1 MKKLAV
7 IGLGLIGAS
16 CCAAVKKRARD
27 WKISGYSR
35 TEVTRQQALARGLID
50 HSFDSVAD
58 VVRGADLILIAVPMG
73 QFLSVFRDVES
84 ARDPNSVVT
93 DAGSTKGSV
102 VRDIASVCGSIPSWF
117 VPGHPIAGSEQ
128 SGLDA
133 ANPDLYVDHQVILTP
148 DITTAP
154 DAVRVVSSFW
164 ELQGSVVS
172 QMDVKCHDEVLALTS
187 HLPHILAFNLV
198 HALSDDDQHMEIFR
212 YAAGGFRDFTRI
224 AASEPEMWRDISL
237 ANQEEILKGIDR
249 FAGRLKQM
257 RDAVALGDGAWIL
270 RSFQRAR
277 AARTLFS
284 SLTDRGT
291 HLVMHSHPSVFT
303 ITKMRQGI
311 KGEIRV
317 PGDKSISH
325 RSIMLGA
332 LADGVTT
339 IDGFLEG
346 EDAIA
351 TVQAFRDMGV
361 QIDGPHEGRV
371 TVHGVGRDGLK
382 PPSTDLYLGNSGTS
396 MRLLSGIL
404 AGQSFASKLTGDTSL
419 SRRPMRRVSDPLTG
433 LGAVITTSSDGTPPV
448 KISGGQRLTGCH
460 TDMQVASAQVKS
472 ALLLAGLYAEGET
485 SVTEPA
491 PTRDHTERML
501 QGFGYP
507 VKREGST
514 ASVIGGSR
522 LTACHIDVPSDIS
535 SAAFFLVAASIVPGS
550 DLTLSHVGINPTR
563 VGVLEILKLMGADI
577 EVANAREIGGE
588 PVADLRVCYAPLR
601 GIDVPRAM
609 VPLAID
615 EFPVLFIAAC
625 CAAGETLVTGA
636 EELRVKES
644 DRIQSMVDGLKAL
657 GASIEGTP
665 DGAVIRGGG
674 PQFRF
679 ESGTV
684 EAYEDHRIA
693 MAFSVAGLLCQGRV
707 VVNGCVNVATSFP
720 NFVGLA
726 RATGFPLT
734 VSL

>member
-1 MKKLAV
+1 
-7 IGLGLIGAS
+7 
-16 CCAAVKKRARD
+16 
-27 WKISGYSR
+27 
-35 TEVTRQQALARGLID
+35 
-50 HSFDSVAD
+50 
-58 VVRGADLILIAVPMG
+58 
-73 QFLSVFRDVES
+73 
-84 ARDPNSVVT
+84 
-93 DAGSTKGSV
+93 
-102 VRDIASVCGSIPSWF
+102 
-117 VPGHPIAGSEQ
+117 
-128 SGLDA
+128 
-133 ANPDLYVDHQVILTP
+133 
-148 DITTAP
+148 
-154 DAVRVVSSFW
+154 
-164 ELQGSVVS
+164 
-172 QMDVKCHDEVLALTS
+172 
-187 HLPHILAFNLV
+187 
-198 HALSDDDQHMEIFR
+198 
-212 YAAGGFRDFTRI
+212 
-224 AASEPEMWRDISL
+224 
-237 ANQEEILKGIDR
+237 
-249 FAGRLKQM
+249 
-257 RDAVALGDGAWIL
+257 
-270 RSFQRAR
+270 
-277 AARTLFS
+277 
-284 SLTDRGT
+284 
-291 HLVMHSHPSVFT
+291 
-303 ITKMRQGI
+303 
-311 KGEIRV
+311 
-317 PGDKSISH
+317 
-325 RSIMLGA
+325 
-332 LADGVTT
+332 
-339 IDGFLEG
+339 
-346 EDAIA
+346 
-351 TVQAFRDMGV
+351 
-361 QIDGPHEGRV
+361 
-371 TVHGVGRDGLK
+371 
-382 PPSTDLYLGNSGTS
+382 

-419 SRRPMRRVSDPLTG
+419 SRRPMRRVSDPLTD

-448 KISGGQRLTGCH
+448 KISGGRRLTGCH

-507 VKREGST
+507 VKSEGST

-588 PVADLRVCYAPLR
+588 PVADLRVRYAPLR

-674 PQFRF
+674 PEFRF

-684 EAYEDHRIA
+684 EAHEDHRIA

-707 VVNGCVNVATSFP
+707 VVNDCANVATSFP

-726 RATGFPLT
+726 RAIGFPLT